1 MALMRSMFAA
11 AVWLAAL
18 GGVATAQLLPT
29 EPFPWQMGM
38 QESATEIMDF
48 IIWMN
53 WYTIIIGGLIML
65 LVLSLIGW
73 CIVRYNREAHP
84 NPSRVTHNTLVEVTW
99 TVVPILILV
108 AIAVPSFRLLYAQ
121 HDPARMYEDYRPGET
136 PWLTVKVT
144 GYQWFWSAE
153 YGVDEHNETNGV
165 IDDIRFDILM
175 TPDEE
180 LVDGQPRLLT
190 VDNPMVVPVDTFVRV
205 LVTAGDVIHAFAMP
219 AFGVKIDAVPGRI
232 NETYFRAY
240 RTGIFYGQCSEL
252 CGKDHAYMPKVIK
265 VVEQEHFRQWAAA
278 AAEDLRGA
286 YELLDRLIEA
296 DAGQRDEEQEVAS
309 LERAT

>member
-1 MALMRSMFAA
+1 MALMTRMFAA
-11 AVWLAAL
+11 ALGLAASS
-18 GGVATAQLLPT
+18 GIATAQLLPT

-38 QESATEIMDF
+38 QEPATAIMDRIVWF
-48 IIWMN
+48 N
-53 WYTIIIGGLIML
+53 WYTIIIVGLILL

-73 CIVRYNREAHP
+73 CILRYNREAHP
-84 NPSRVTHNTLVEVTW
+84 RPSRVTHNTLVEVVW

-121 HDPARMYEDYRPGET
+121 HDPARIYEDYAPGET

-144 GYQWFWSAE
+144 GYQWFWGAE
-153 YGVDEHNETNGV
+153 YSADEQNQENGV
-165 IDDIRFDILM
+165 IEDFRFDLIM

-180 LVDGQPRLLT
+180 LAEGQPRLLT

-252 CGKDHAYMPKVIK
+252 CGKDHAFMPLVIK
-265 VVEQEHFRQWAAA
+265 VVEQDHFRQWAAA
-278 AAEDLRGA
+278 ASENLSES

-296 DAGQRDEEQEVAS
+296 DAGQEDEEQQVVS
-309 LERAT
+309 R